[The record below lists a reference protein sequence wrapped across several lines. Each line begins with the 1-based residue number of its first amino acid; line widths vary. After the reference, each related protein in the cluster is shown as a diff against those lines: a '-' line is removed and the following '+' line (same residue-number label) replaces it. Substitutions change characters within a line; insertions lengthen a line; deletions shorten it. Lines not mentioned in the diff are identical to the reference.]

1 LRSSCDLRITA
12 TAGPAGTVIS
22 ELFGTEPWR
31 GRILA
36 TPASSDWVRVALVQT
51 RASLISADEIAIEVT
66 VGPNAALELVE
77 IGALLATHARGG
89 RRARLT
95 AKVEVQS
102 GGRLIWLGQPWI
114 IAAGAVAESHVSLA
128 LAAGARV
135 LRGES
140 VVLGRCGQSP
150 GALSSR
156 SRITLEGRPLLDET
170 LNTADLGVLRS
181 PVVAGPAAMIAAITL
196 AGERDVTAAAGA
208 MQADGPATLWR
219 AAGPAVETG
228 VRASEFAERWRGR
241 LEPAV
246 PASCPCVLA

>member
-51 RASLISADEIAIEVT
+51 RA
-66 VGPNAALELVE
+66 
-77 IGALLATHARGG
+77 ALLATHARGG